1 MGMKGKIMKHLF
13 IKFYEFVNS
22 WVGTVVIVLG
32 IIFFVAQAFVIP
44 SGSMLNTML
53 IGDNLF
59 VKKFAYGIPT
69 PTIPW
74 IELRILPDFNDNGH
88 LMEGERPKR
97 GDIVIFRYPQSPK
110 IHYVKRNVAIG
121 GDEVLYTAR
130 GLWVH
135 FGSDSIYQDKSTESL
150 EFRGKTFYYD
160 PYLETHPGVQYLEV
174 FPDAFNQLVILSQ
187 QGEPLGMERVRLS
200 NGELGFYAR
209 VQQDEFFMM
218 GDNRN
223 NSNDSRFWGAVN
235 YRYVIG
241 KPWFVYFSW
250 DEDFKVR
257 WERIG
262 KSIESLEKQKQIHQE
277 KETKPDDGLES

>member
-1 MGMKGKIMKHLF
+1 MKNILVKL
-13 IKFYEFVNS
+13 YEFVNS
-22 WVGTVVIVLG
+22 WVGTIIIVLG

-59 VKKFAYGIPT
+59 VKKYAYGIPT

-74 IELRILPDFNDNGH
+74 IEFKVLPDFNGNGH
-88 LMEGERPKR
+88 LFEGERPKR

-121 GDEVLYTAR
+121 GDAVLYTQK
-130 GLWVH
+130 GLWIH
-135 FGSDSIYQDKSTESL
+135 FSGDSPYQEKATETL
-150 EFRGKTFYYD
+150 QFRGKTFYYD
-160 PYLETHPGVQYLEV
+160 PYLVAHPGVQYLEV
-174 FPDAFNQLVILSQ
+174 FPDAFNQLAILSQ
-187 QGEPLGMERVRLS
+187 QGESLGMERVQLP
-200 NGELGFYAR
+200 NGELGFYTEI
-209 VQQDEFFMM
+209 QEDEFFMM

-223 NSNDSRFWGAVN
+223 NSNDSRFWGAVS
-235 YRYVIG
+235 YKYVIG

-250 DEDFKVR
+250 DDDFKIR

-262 KSIESLEKQKQIHQE
+262 KSIESLEQMQRE
-277 KETKPDDGLES
+277 K

>member
-1 MGMKGKIMKHLF
+1 MKNFF
-13 IKFYEFVNS
+13 IKLYEFVNS
-22 WVGTVVIVLG
+22 WVGTIIIVLG

-74 IELRILPDFNDNGH
+74 IELKVLPDFKGNGH
-88 LMEGERPKR
+88 LFEGERPKR
-97 GDIVIFRYPQSPK
+97 GDIVIFRYPHSPK
-110 IHYVKRNVAIG
+110 IHYVKRNVAVG
-121 GDEVLYTAR
+121 GDEVLYTQK

-135 FGSDSIYQDKSTESL
+135 FGSDSAYQEKAGQTL
-150 EFRGKTFYYD
+150 QFRGKTFYYD
-160 PYLETHPGVQYLEV
+160 PYLAAHSGVQYLDV
-174 FPDAFNQLVILSQ
+174 FPDAFAQLEILSQ
-187 QGEPLGMERVRLS
+187 QGEPLGMERVQLP
-200 NGELGFYAR
+200 NGETAFFAQ
-209 VQQDEFFMM
+209 VQEEEFFMM

-223 NSNDSRFWGAVN
+223 NSNDSRFWGAVS
-235 YRYVIG
+235 YKYVIG

-250 DEDFKVR
+250 DDDFKIR

-262 KSIESLEKQKQIHQE
+262 RSIESLEKQMQNSNAA
-277 KETKPDDGLES
+277 ESQNAAM